1 MYKIRPFVNSRI
13 MKTLYYS
20 LAYPHLLYAVE
31 VWGSADYTVI
41 ERLLLLQKRIVW
53 LLTYSDVRHDDFSF
67 MSSDPLF
74 FKEKILKI
82 HDIFKMQLAKFV
94 YNCVHKSCLLN
105 FYSWFKLTIH
115 LHRHSK
121 RSEYIDIDNSIST
134 NNLFIPT
141 ARTTHYGLKL
151 IKVQGPK
158 IWNLIS
164 PVIRTSKSLNIFIK
178 LLKNI
183 MIDSYNV

>member
-41 ERLLLLQKRIVW
+41 ERLLLLQKRIVR
-53 LLTYSDVRHDDFSF
+53 LLVYSDVRHDDFSF

-82 HDIFKMQLAKFV
+82 HDIFKM
-94 YNCVHKSCLLN
+94 
-105 FYSWFKLTIH
+105 
-115 LHRHSK
+115 
-121 RSEYIDIDNSIST
+121 
-134 NNLFIPT
+134 
-141 ARTTHYGLKL
+141 
-151 IKVQGPK
+151 
-158 IWNLIS
+158 
-164 PVIRTSKSLNIFIK
+164 
-178 LLKNI
+178 
-183 MIDSYNV
+183 